1 MPRLKSNKNR
11 PRSKSI
17 YKYKNE
23 YREFITTKWLASLFK
38 YGATKYQIM
47 KSFIA
52 RFPLPNNTRLNIK
65 THIVTINVPILIGL
79 DMFMEHGM
87 KKDFENHQLTCRKEN
102 WKISLKYLSWHVYI
116 KPKPKTQICNS
127 TLQKLRK
134 MHYHCMNL
142 SSGHYLNYLRSH
154 IHIT

>member
-1 MPRLKSNKNR
+1 
-11 PRSKSI
+11 
-17 YKYKNE
+17 
-23 YREFITTKWLASLFK
+23 
-38 YGATKYQIM
+38 M

-102 WKISLKYLSWHVYI
+102 WKISLKYLS
-116 KPKPKTQICNS
+116 
-127 TLQKLRK
+127 
-134 MHYHCMNL
+134 
-142 SSGHYLNYLRSH
+142 
-154 IHIT
+154 